1 MKSTKNH
8 SEVEKISQRVRKNS
22 KREESKSRTVELNLN
37 PKSQMKKRERRTRIK
52 KRIVAALICIAP
64 LVIMAALFVS

>member
-22 KREESKSRTVELNLN
+22 KREESNSRTVELNLN